1 MCALR
6 ARNLGVAWEN
16 PGCELIPTRGEPS
29 GEELR
34 VPFVRTTYR
43 PPPSSSGARVAGG
56 SSTSSGPAP
65 ARSRAVRGR
74 LRDLVDSGPAGSVGV
89 VVGSVGAS
97 LLAVGLAWSSP
108 QPMLGMVLLAVAL
121 PVCAIIVWWSIVPRH
136 VAVRGARVVT
146 TDDDRGWLVVR
157 RPLGRVVLDGSRFG
171 VLDAQRALADRV
183 VAVHVSGRAEQDE
196 ILRLLD
202 RVVALDRLE
211 HGASGGSEAGGRSRF
226 TPEQR
231 SLLTRHVRDALVRD
245 VELLE
250 SRSPGLPARGS
261 YPVRPA
267 PAGVVP

>member
-1 MCALR
+1 
-6 ARNLGVAWEN
+6 
-16 PGCELIPTRGEPS
+16 
-29 GEELR
+29 
-34 VPFVRTTYR
+34 
-43 PPPSSSGARVAGG
+43 
-56 SSTSSGPAP
+56 
-65 ARSRAVRGR
+65 
-74 LRDLVDSGPAGSVGV
+74 
-89 VVGSVGAS
+89 
-97 LLAVGLAWSSP
+97 
-108 QPMLGMVLLAVAL
+108 MLGMVLLAVAL

-211 HGASGGSEAGGRSRF
+211 HGASGSEAGGRSRF

-250 SRSPGLPARGS
+250 SRSAGLPARGS

-267 PAGVVP
+267 PAGVLP